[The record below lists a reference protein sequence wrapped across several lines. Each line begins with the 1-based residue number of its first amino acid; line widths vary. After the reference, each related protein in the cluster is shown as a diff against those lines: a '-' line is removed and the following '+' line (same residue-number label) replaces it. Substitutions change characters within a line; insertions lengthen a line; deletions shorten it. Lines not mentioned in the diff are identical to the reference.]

1 MAAGAMGV
9 AMPPAHIAAQ
19 DAEEILSYEV
29 RIEIPDGAEMVVTEE
44 IRVRALG
51 NEIRRGIYRDF
62 PTSFPRSSGLGRI
75 EAPFRV
81 RRVLQ
86 DGQPARY
93 ELLSIGGEFG
103 RGGVQVRIGDPDVFL
118 EPGEYTYTIEYET
131 ERWVTFGDAS
141 DQLYWNVTGNGWSFP
156 ILSASARVRVE
167 GLDREPGLEAWTGY
181 EGSTEMNAEM
191 SWDGDRNEAVFRT
204 TGALGEREGLT
215 IRVTI
220 PKGVLSPP
228 SDEKLA
234 EWFRLDWGGYIDA
247 GYLVLFLIAVYA
259 LMWVSVGRDPAKRS
273 LVVQY
278 EPPEGFSPAALGYLQ
293 ERSYDNSQFAAAL
306 VSMAVKGAVRIEKD
320 DWRWTLHKGP
330 HARDLTPDEVK
341 VFDELLAGRS
351 HLDLEQRH
359 HRRIRKAI
367 KSLKGKLSSQ
377 LEREYFVYN
386 RSWFV
391 AGLVLSILG
400 FLVLVWRSRFGITPP
415 AWFLG
420 LWLTGWT
427 VGVVTMLYRAFK
439 ELKYGFGGG
448 GAIAFAGGIFLL
460 LFSIPFVGA
469 EVSGASHPPRPRRPG
484 PPGRLPDL
492 PRCHRGGPAGPHGGS
507 GAHARAVRALPAA
520 RHRAGAGEPVGRE
533 LPGRAHAGGGDCHG
547 ERRAVVVSGELGRIR
562 RVGLRLFAGLDP
574 TAHPVGV
581 VQRTGR
587 QRRWQQR
594 RWRWVLR
601 WWRRWW
607 GRGGLVAEALSAP
620 QPEPHAHQERPRPP
634 LGRVVRSRLGQTEL
648 VAQIAGEDQR
658 TQGQVHPAAK
668 GQEGLRGVRVEL
680 EVRTVRRREA
690 RVGFDPAPGLE
701 RQDRSAVDERADAPR
716 DQAEAQER
724 GEVGEVRL

>member
-9 AMPPAHIAAQ
+9 AMPPAHVAAQ

-469 EVSGASHPPRPRRPG
+469 EVFVSYLFIQMVPSHLMVAVLAIGITNVVFYHLLERPTLRGRGVLDHLDGFRTFLAATEEDRLDRMADPERTPELFERFLPHAIALGLANRWAESFQDVLTPEVATATGSGALSWYQG
-484 PPGRLPDL
+484 SSGGFDASGFASSLGSTL
-492 PRCHRGGPAGPHGGS
+492 PRTLSASSSAPGGS
-507 GAHARAVRALPAA
+507 G
-520 RHRAGAGEPVGRE
+520 GGSS
-533 LPGRAHAGGGDCHG
+533 GGGG
-547 ERRAVVVSGELGRIR
+547 GSSG
-562 RVGLRLFAGLDP
+562 
-574 TAHPVGV
+574 
-581 VQRTGR
+581 
-587 QRRWQQR
+587 
-594 RWRWVLR
+594 
-601 WWRRWW
+601 
-607 GRGGLVAEALSAP
+607 GG
-620 QPEPHAHQERPRPP
+620 
-634 LGRVVRSRLGQTEL
+634 GG
-648 VAQIAGEDQR
+648 G
-658 TQGQVHPAAK
+658 G
-668 GQEGLRGVRVEL
+668 GGG
-680 EVRTVRRREA
+680 
-690 RVGFDPAPGLE
+690 GW
-701 RQDRSAVDERADAPR
+701 
-716 DQAEAQER
+716 
-724 GEVGEVRL
+724 

>member
-1 MAAGAMGV
+1 MKRTRGSRRSGRFGTHERSPTRRPVRCESGRRAAVRLALLFMAAGAMGV
-9 AMPPAHIAAQ
+9 AMPPAHVAAQ

-293 ERSYDNSQFAAAL
+293 ERGYDNSQFAAAL

-469 EVSGASHPPRPRRPG
+469 EVFVSYLFIQMVPSHLMVAVLAIGITNVVFYHLLERPTLRGRGVLDHLDGFRTFLAATEEDRLDRMADPERTPELFERFLPHAIALGLANRWAESFQDVLTPEVATATGSGALSWYQG
-484 PPGRLPDL
+484 SSGGFDASGFASSLGSTL
-492 PRCHRGGPAGPHGGS
+492 PRTLSASSSAPGGS
-507 GAHARAVRALPAA
+507 G
-520 RHRAGAGEPVGRE
+520 GGSS
-533 LPGRAHAGGGDCHG
+533 GGGG
-547 ERRAVVVSGELGRIR
+547 GSSG
-562 RVGLRLFAGLDP
+562 
-574 TAHPVGV
+574 
-581 VQRTGR
+581 
-587 QRRWQQR
+587 
-594 RWRWVLR
+594 
-601 WWRRWW
+601 
-607 GRGGLVAEALSAP
+607 GG
-620 QPEPHAHQERPRPP
+620 
-634 LGRVVRSRLGQTEL
+634 GG
-648 VAQIAGEDQR
+648 G
-658 TQGQVHPAAK
+658 G
-668 GQEGLRGVRVEL
+668 GGG
-680 EVRTVRRREA
+680 
-690 RVGFDPAPGLE
+690 GW
-701 RQDRSAVDERADAPR
+701 
-716 DQAEAQER
+716 
-724 GEVGEVRL
+724 

>member
-1 MAAGAMGV
+1 MKRTRGSRRSGRFGTHERSPTRRPVRCESGRRAAVRLALLFMAAGAMGV

-293 ERSYDNSQFAAAL
+293 ERGYDNSQFAAAL

-469 EVSGASHPPRPRRPG
+469 EVFVSYLFIQMVPSHLMVAVLAIGITNVVFYHLLERPTLRGRGVLDHLDGFRTFLAATEEDRLDRMADPERTPELFERFLPHAIALGLANRWAESFQDVLTPEVATATGSGALSWYQG
-484 PPGRLPDL
+484 SSGGFDASGFASSLGSTL
-492 PRCHRGGPAGPHGGS
+492 PRTLSASSSAPGGS
-507 GAHARAVRALPAA
+507 G
-520 RHRAGAGEPVGRE
+520 GGSS
-533 LPGRAHAGGGDCHG
+533 GGGG
-547 ERRAVVVSGELGRIR
+547 GSSG
-562 RVGLRLFAGLDP
+562 
-574 TAHPVGV
+574 
-581 VQRTGR
+581 
-587 QRRWQQR
+587 
-594 RWRWVLR
+594 
-601 WWRRWW
+601 
-607 GRGGLVAEALSAP
+607 GG
-620 QPEPHAHQERPRPP
+620 
-634 LGRVVRSRLGQTEL
+634 GG
-648 VAQIAGEDQR
+648 G
-658 TQGQVHPAAK
+658 G
-668 GQEGLRGVRVEL
+668 GGG
-680 EVRTVRRREA
+680 
-690 RVGFDPAPGLE
+690 GW
-701 RQDRSAVDERADAPR
+701 
-716 DQAEAQER
+716 
-724 GEVGEVRL
+724 

>member
-469 EVSGASHPPRPRRPG
+469 EVFVSYLFIQMVPSHLMVAVLAIGITNVVFYHLLERPTLRGRGVLDHLDGFRTFLAATEEDRLDRMADPERTPELFERFLPHAIALGLANRWAESFQDVLTPEVATATGSGALSWYQG
-484 PPGRLPDL
+484 SSGGFDASGFASSLGSTL
-492 PRCHRGGPAGPHGGS
+492 PRTLSASSSAPGGS
-507 GAHARAVRALPAA
+507 G
-520 RHRAGAGEPVGRE
+520 GGSS
-533 LPGRAHAGGGDCHG
+533 GGGG
-547 ERRAVVVSGELGRIR
+547 GSSG
-562 RVGLRLFAGLDP
+562 
-574 TAHPVGV
+574 
-581 VQRTGR
+581 
-587 QRRWQQR
+587 
-594 RWRWVLR
+594 
-601 WWRRWW
+601 
-607 GRGGLVAEALSAP
+607 GG
-620 QPEPHAHQERPRPP
+620 
-634 LGRVVRSRLGQTEL
+634 GG
-648 VAQIAGEDQR
+648 G
-658 TQGQVHPAAK
+658 G
-668 GQEGLRGVRVEL
+668 GGG
-680 EVRTVRRREA
+680 
-690 RVGFDPAPGLE
+690 GW
-701 RQDRSAVDERADAPR
+701 
-716 DQAEAQER
+716 
-724 GEVGEVRL
+724 

>member
-9 AMPPAHIAAQ
+9 AMPPAHVAAQ

-51 NEIRRGIYRDF
+51 AEIRRGIYRDF

-469 EVSGASHPPRPRRPG
+469 EVFVSYLFIQMVPSHLMVAVLAIGITNVVFYHLLERPTLRGRGVLDHLDGFRTFLAATEEDRLDRMADPERTPELFERFLPHAIALGLANRWAESFQDVLTPEVATATGSGALSWYQG
-484 PPGRLPDL
+484 SSGGFDASGFASSLGSTL
-492 PRCHRGGPAGPHGGS
+492 PRTLSASSSAPGGS
-507 GAHARAVRALPAA
+507 G
-520 RHRAGAGEPVGRE
+520 GGSS
-533 LPGRAHAGGGDCHG
+533 GGGG
-547 ERRAVVVSGELGRIR
+547 GSSG
-562 RVGLRLFAGLDP
+562 
-574 TAHPVGV
+574 
-581 VQRTGR
+581 
-587 QRRWQQR
+587 
-594 RWRWVLR
+594 
-601 WWRRWW
+601 
-607 GRGGLVAEALSAP
+607 GG
-620 QPEPHAHQERPRPP
+620 
-634 LGRVVRSRLGQTEL
+634 GG
-648 VAQIAGEDQR
+648 G
-658 TQGQVHPAAK
+658 G
-668 GQEGLRGVRVEL
+668 GGG
-680 EVRTVRRREA
+680 
-690 RVGFDPAPGLE
+690 GW
-701 RQDRSAVDERADAPR
+701 
-716 DQAEAQER
+716 
-724 GEVGEVRL
+724 

>member
-9 AMPPAHIAAQ
+9 AMPPAHVAAQ

-293 ERSYDNSQFAAAL
+293 ERGYDNSQFAAAL

-469 EVSGASHPPRPRRPG
+469 EVFVSYLFIQMVPSHLMVAVLAIGITNVVFYHLLERPTLRGRGVLDHLDGFRTFLAATEEDRLDRMADPERTPELFERFLPHAIALGLANRWAESFQDVLTPEVATATGSGALSWYQG
-484 PPGRLPDL
+484 SSGGFDASGFASSLGSTL
-492 PRCHRGGPAGPHGGS
+492 PRTLSASSSAPGGS
-507 GAHARAVRALPAA
+507 G
-520 RHRAGAGEPVGRE
+520 GGSS
-533 LPGRAHAGGGDCHG
+533 GGGG
-547 ERRAVVVSGELGRIR
+547 GSSG
-562 RVGLRLFAGLDP
+562 
-574 TAHPVGV
+574 
-581 VQRTGR
+581 
-587 QRRWQQR
+587 
-594 RWRWVLR
+594 
-601 WWRRWW
+601 
-607 GRGGLVAEALSAP
+607 GG
-620 QPEPHAHQERPRPP
+620 
-634 LGRVVRSRLGQTEL
+634 GG
-648 VAQIAGEDQR
+648 G
-658 TQGQVHPAAK
+658 G
-668 GQEGLRGVRVEL
+668 GGG
-680 EVRTVRRREA
+680 
-690 RVGFDPAPGLE
+690 GW
-701 RQDRSAVDERADAPR
+701 
-716 DQAEAQER
+716 
-724 GEVGEVRL
+724 

>member
-1 MAAGAMGV
+1 MKRTRGSRRSGRFGTHERSPTRRPVRCESGRRAAVRLALLFMAAGAMGV
-9 AMPPAHIAAQ
+9 AMPPAHVAAQ

-51 NEIRRGIYRDF
+51 AEIRRGIYRDF

-469 EVSGASHPPRPRRPG
+469 EVFVSYLFIQMVPSHLMVAVLAIGITNVVFYHLLERPTLRGRGVLDHLDGFRTFLAATEEDRLDRMADPERTPELFERFLPHAIALGLANRWAESFQDVLTPEVATATGSGALSWYQG
-484 PPGRLPDL
+484 SSGGFDASGFASSLGSTL
-492 PRCHRGGPAGPHGGS
+492 PRTLSASSSAPGGS
-507 GAHARAVRALPAA
+507 G
-520 RHRAGAGEPVGRE
+520 GGSS
-533 LPGRAHAGGGDCHG
+533 GGGG
-547 ERRAVVVSGELGRIR
+547 GSSG
-562 RVGLRLFAGLDP
+562 
-574 TAHPVGV
+574 
-581 VQRTGR
+581 
-587 QRRWQQR
+587 
-594 RWRWVLR
+594 
-601 WWRRWW
+601 
-607 GRGGLVAEALSAP
+607 GG
-620 QPEPHAHQERPRPP
+620 
-634 LGRVVRSRLGQTEL
+634 GG
-648 VAQIAGEDQR
+648 G
-658 TQGQVHPAAK
+658 G
-668 GQEGLRGVRVEL
+668 GGG
-680 EVRTVRRREA
+680 
-690 RVGFDPAPGLE
+690 GW
-701 RQDRSAVDERADAPR
+701 
-716 DQAEAQER
+716 
-724 GEVGEVRL
+724 

>member
-1 MAAGAMGV
+1 MKRTRGSRRSGRFGTHERSPTRRPVRCESGRRAAVRLALLFMAAGAMGV
-9 AMPPAHIAAQ
+9 AMPPAHVAAQ

-469 EVSGASHPPRPRRPG
+469 EVFVSYLFIQMVPSHLMVAVLAIGITNVVFYHLLERPTLRGRGVLDHLDGFRTFLAATEEDRLDRMADPERTPELFERFLPHAIALGLANRWAESFQDVLTPEVATATGSGALSWYQG
-484 PPGRLPDL
+484 SSGGFDASGFASSLGSTL
-492 PRCHRGGPAGPHGGS
+492 PRTLSASSSAPGGS
-507 GAHARAVRALPAA
+507 G
-520 RHRAGAGEPVGRE
+520 GGSS
-533 LPGRAHAGGGDCHG
+533 GGGG
-547 ERRAVVVSGELGRIR
+547 GSSG
-562 RVGLRLFAGLDP
+562 
-574 TAHPVGV
+574 
-581 VQRTGR
+581 
-587 QRRWQQR
+587 
-594 RWRWVLR
+594 
-601 WWRRWW
+601 
-607 GRGGLVAEALSAP
+607 GG
-620 QPEPHAHQERPRPP
+620 
-634 LGRVVRSRLGQTEL
+634 GG
-648 VAQIAGEDQR
+648 G
-658 TQGQVHPAAK
+658 G
-668 GQEGLRGVRVEL
+668 GGG
-680 EVRTVRRREA
+680 
-690 RVGFDPAPGLE
+690 GW
-701 RQDRSAVDERADAPR
+701 
-716 DQAEAQER
+716 
-724 GEVGEVRL
+724 

>member
-293 ERSYDNSQFAAAL
+293 ERGYDNSQFAAAL

-469 EVSGASHPPRPRRPG
+469 EVFVSYLFIQMVPSHLMVAVLAIGITNVVFYHLLERPTLRGRGVLDHLDGFRTFLAATEEDRLDRMADPERTPELFERFLPHAIALGLANRWAESFQDVLTPEVATATGSGALSWYQG
-484 PPGRLPDL
+484 SSGGFDASGFASSLGSTL
-492 PRCHRGGPAGPHGGS
+492 PRTLSASSSAPGGS
-507 GAHARAVRALPAA
+507 G
-520 RHRAGAGEPVGRE
+520 GGSS
-533 LPGRAHAGGGDCHG
+533 GGGG
-547 ERRAVVVSGELGRIR
+547 GSSG
-562 RVGLRLFAGLDP
+562 
-574 TAHPVGV
+574 
-581 VQRTGR
+581 
-587 QRRWQQR
+587 
-594 RWRWVLR
+594 
-601 WWRRWW
+601 
-607 GRGGLVAEALSAP
+607 GG
-620 QPEPHAHQERPRPP
+620 
-634 LGRVVRSRLGQTEL
+634 GG
-648 VAQIAGEDQR
+648 G
-658 TQGQVHPAAK
+658 G
-668 GQEGLRGVRVEL
+668 GGG
-680 EVRTVRRREA
+680 
-690 RVGFDPAPGLE
+690 GW
-701 RQDRSAVDERADAPR
+701 
-716 DQAEAQER
+716 
-724 GEVGEVRL
+724 

>member
-1 MAAGAMGV
+1 MKRTRGSRRSGRFGTHERSPTRRPVRCESGRRAAVRLALLFMAAGAMGV

-469 EVSGASHPPRPRRPG
+469 EVFVSYLFIQMVPSHLMVAVLAIGITNVVFYHLLERPTLRGRGVLDHLDGFRTFLAATEEDRLDRMADPERTPELFERFLPHAIALGLANRWAESFQDVLTPEVATATGSGALSWYQG
-484 PPGRLPDL
+484 SSGGFDASGFASSLGSTL
-492 PRCHRGGPAGPHGGS
+492 PRTLSASSSAPGGS
-507 GAHARAVRALPAA
+507 G
-520 RHRAGAGEPVGRE
+520 GGSS
-533 LPGRAHAGGGDCHG
+533 GGGG
-547 ERRAVVVSGELGRIR
+547 GSSG
-562 RVGLRLFAGLDP
+562 
-574 TAHPVGV
+574 
-581 VQRTGR
+581 
-587 QRRWQQR
+587 
-594 RWRWVLR
+594 
-601 WWRRWW
+601 
-607 GRGGLVAEALSAP
+607 GG
-620 QPEPHAHQERPRPP
+620 
-634 LGRVVRSRLGQTEL
+634 GG
-648 VAQIAGEDQR
+648 G
-658 TQGQVHPAAK
+658 G
-668 GQEGLRGVRVEL
+668 GGG
-680 EVRTVRRREA
+680 
-690 RVGFDPAPGLE
+690 GW
-701 RQDRSAVDERADAPR
+701 
-716 DQAEAQER
+716 
-724 GEVGEVRL
+724 